1 MLGKAAPQ
9 WGHQLA
15 QKNNTDGAPRASRW
29 NATVCPLLEV
39 KDQSDARVSSARTV
53 LGITSADTSSRPGSR
68 VVSRENL
75 TIDLHIGL
83 HEGA

>member
-15 QKNNTDGAPRASRW
+15 QKNNTAGAPCASRW
-29 NATVCPLLEV
+29 NSTVWPWLEV
-39 KDQSDARVSSARTV
+39 KVQSGARASPACAVAAIVSA
-53 LGITSADTSSRPGSR
+53 LTSSRPGSR

-83 HEGA
+83 HGGA